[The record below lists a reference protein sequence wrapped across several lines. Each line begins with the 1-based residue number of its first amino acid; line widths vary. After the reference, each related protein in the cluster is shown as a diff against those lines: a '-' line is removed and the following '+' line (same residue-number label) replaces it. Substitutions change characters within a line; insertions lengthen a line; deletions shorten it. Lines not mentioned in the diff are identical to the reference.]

1 MKAWSTPGRRIGP
14 SVFVV
19 AHVVAVVA
27 LYGAALAVGGGISPA
42 PFPPISAAAPP
53 TTATPLS
60 TRVALPARG
69 VVPVSSAPAPAWHEV
84 EPAWAEA
91 ARKVDPQGRAE

>member
-1 MKAWSTPGRRIGP
+1 MKPALTTARRFGP
-14 SVFVV
+14 SIFVA

-42 PFPPISAAAPP
+42 PFPPLSIAAAP
-53 TTATPLS
+53 TAATPS
-60 TRVALPARG
+60 AARVTLPARG

-91 ARKVDPQGRAE
+91 ARKIDAAGRNE

>member
-1 MKAWSTPGRRIGP
+1 MKASSTPGRRFGLP
-14 SVFVV
+14 AFVA

-42 PFPPISAAAPP
+42 PFPPLSGAAAP
-53 TTATPLS
+53 TTSTPS
-60 TRVALPARG
+60 AVRVSLPARG

-91 ARKVDPQGRAE
+91 VRRVDAPGRIE